1 MRRYIIY
8 LFPIAINML
17 LGGMFY
23 ITALRFSE
31 AQAPGW
37 VVGSTL
43 TAWALIYSVL
53 SLGIGRILTV
63 RNAAGILNAGCAML
77 TASSLGFL
85 LTAGLYTQ
93 FVWILLAG
101 VGSACYCVP
110 FQMLMKEFERDRA
123 DEGIVAATGK
133 YTFAWSFGLATGP
146 LFFGL
151 LEQQTVFAIN
161 TGVSFALWGGAFALS
176 LTLKKRSA
184 APAVAAEPAAEPAA
198 GPSEASDGR
207 PFRSLA
213 WLGWIIGGAG
223 VFSISLLR
231 VMWPRRGVELEIAS
245 RDIGLALAL
254 VSYIQ
259 AALGLAFTWS
269 KNWMRKPLPT
279 VLAGIAG
286 TAGLALFAF
295 APGEAWYFYLAAAL
309 FGLYSSYF
317 YFILVYFALE
327 DTEHAAKNVGVNEF
341 LVGITGITSPIFGG
355 LLAAPGCTGRAFYPE
370 IVLTVA
376 VTLFAAVV
384 LRRAAVNR

>member
-1 MRRYIIY
+1 MRRVVIY

-31 AQAPGW
+31 ARAPGW

-53 SLGIGRILTV
+53 SLMIGRLLSL
-63 RNAAGILNAGCAML
+63 RNAAGILNAGCALL

-85 LTAGLYTQ
+85 LFGGLYTQ

-101 VGSACYCVP
+101 VGSACYCAP

-123 DEGIVAATGK
+123 DGGIVAATGK

-151 LEQQTVFAIN
+151 LEPRIVFAIN
-161 TGVSFALWGGAFALS
+161 TVVSFALWGGAFALGV
-176 LTLKKRSA
+176 TLKKTPRRIEPVPAGMTAS
-184 APAVAAEPAAEPAA
+184 APA
-198 GPSEASDGR
+198 EAK

-213 WLGWIIGGAG
+213 WLGWLIGGAG

-231 VMWPRRGVELEIAS
+231 VMWPRRGVELAIAP

-254 VSYIQ
+254 ISYIQ
-259 AALGLAFTWS
+259 AALGLAFTRS
-269 KNWMRKPLPT
+269 KAWMRKPLPT

-286 TAGLALFAF
+286 TAGLVLFAF
-295 APGEAWYFYLAAAL
+295 APGEAWYFYLGAAL
-309 FGLYSSYF
+309 FGLYSSCF
-317 YFILVYFALE
+317 YFLLVYFSLE
-327 DTEHAAKNVGVNEF
+327 DAGHAAWNIGVNEF
-341 LVGITGITSPIFGG
+341 VVGVTGIVSPIFGG
-355 LLAAPGCTGRAFYPE
+355 LLAAPGCAGRAFYPE
-370 IVLTVA
+370 IALTVF
-376 VTLFAAVV
+376 VTAFSAWALF
-384 LRRAAVNR
+384 RAGKTR